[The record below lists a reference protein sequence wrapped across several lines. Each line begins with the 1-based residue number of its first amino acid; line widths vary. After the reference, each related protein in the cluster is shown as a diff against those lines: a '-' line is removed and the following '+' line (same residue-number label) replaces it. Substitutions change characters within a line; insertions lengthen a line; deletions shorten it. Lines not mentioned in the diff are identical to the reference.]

1 MGYHIS
7 IGELEYDAKEAA
19 EGASGWFI
27 ATIKDAAAP
36 QVLGV
41 PYLDK
46 SNDRSPSSTAWHLF
60 SLEAEVADFF
70 YEPSGR
76 LKCDSPGFFEI
87 SSETVE
93 YFRAAHDRYKKTGT
107 GEGYEHNVNRLEWL
121 AFWTDYA
128 LKRCKRPAMIFL

>member
-19 EGASGWFI
+19 EGATGWFVE
-27 ATIKDAAAP
+27 TIKNHAAP

-41 PYLDK
+41 PFLDK
-46 SNDRSPSSTAWHLF
+46 SNDRSPSYTAWRLF
-60 SLEAEVADFF
+60 SMEADVSDFF
-70 YEPSGR
+70 YDSTGR
-76 LKCDSPGFFEI
+76 LKCESPGFFEI

-93 YFRAAHDRYKKTGT
+93 YFQAAYERYKKTGT
-107 GEGYEHNVNRLEWL
+107 GEGYDQNVNRLEWL

-128 LKRCKRPAMIFL
+128 LKNCTRPAMIFL